1 MWILTDMA
9 GEHAY
14 TDDGEFVPMEH
25 VRDAAKFDTW
35 DEAERVQ
42 FVLRW
47 AKQCYVELKEVRDE
61 PVV

>member
-1 MWILTDMA
+1 MWILTDEA

-14 TDDGEFVPMEH
+14 TQDGRFAPLPRTKGDGV
-25 VRDAAKFDTW
+25 ALFDTW

-47 AKQCYVELKEVRDE
+47 ALQCFVEPKEVM
-61 PVV
+61 